1 MHLQGCNFT
10 LILYTKACKNSTLIC
25 WRPYMI
31 QKQWKQNQ
39 RIQNQ
44 KIYNNRIKKAFLPV
58 TLGLLA
64 FMVMQGGC
72 ALPGNSGQDTTTQAA
87 ADTDESAVVDYTC
100 IANQGS
106 QEKIYVILKNYHG
119 DYWKKVIQGVTKAA
133 EQIDEAVYLG
143 GIDNETDVS
152 GQISL
157 IEKAQQQGAD
167 GILLAP
173 ANSNALVESCQE
185 IKNQNISLV
194 LIDSSINSDAYDTCY
209 MTGNMEAGQI
219 AAREMLAMLSEQGNA
234 DQDPLEVG
242 ILLSSD
248 SSQAMVN
255 RVSGFLEYWAKYAP
269 EKWTINQD
277 IRLNGGDME
286 NAQADV
292 SELLRNNRHIK
303 GLYGCNNTST
313 KGIATVLMR
322 AARKDIVM
330 AGFDLAEET
339 ASLIRDP
346 DYHGIT
352 LLQKQEQMA
361 YKGMLSLDQQIRG
374 EKPEQKYI
382 DTGVLL
388 VDRDYLLENEQNE

>member
-1 MHLQGCNFT
+1 MD
-10 LILYTKACKNSTLIC
+10 
-25 WRPYMI
+25 
-31 QKQWKQNQ
+31 QKQWKQNRRIQNQ

-44 KIYNNRIKKAFLPV
+44 KIHNKRIKRAFLPV
-58 TLGLLA
+58 TSGLLTL
-64 FMVMQGGC
+64 MVMVGGC
-72 ALPGNSGQDTTTQAA
+72 ALPGNSGQDTGTQAA

-100 IANQGS
+100 IANEGS

-173 ANSNALVESCQE
+173 ANSNALVESCQK
-185 IKNQNISLV
+185 IKDQNISLV

-219 AAREMLAMLSEQGNA
+219 AAREMLSMLSDQGNT
-234 DQDPLEVG
+234 DQDSLEVG

-292 SELLRNNRHIK
+292 SELLRNNRQIK

-313 KGIATVLMR
+313 KGIAAFLMR

-339 ASLIRDP
+339 ASLIRNP

>member
-1 MHLQGCNFT
+1 MD
-10 LILYTKACKNSTLIC
+10 
-25 WRPYMI
+25 

-44 KIYNNRIKKAFLPV
+44 KIHNERIKRPFLPV
-58 TLGLLA
+58 TSGLLA
-64 FMVMQGGC
+64 LMVMVGGC
-72 ALPGNSGQDTTTQAA
+72 ALPGNSGQDTGTQAVS
-87 ADTDESAVVDYTC
+87 DTGESAVVDYTC
-100 IANQGS
+100 ITTEGS

-119 DYWKKVIQGVTKAA
+119 DYWKKVIQGVTEAA

-143 GIDNETDVS
+143 GINNETDIS

-219 AAREMLAMLSEQGNA
+219 AAREMLAMLSEQGNT
-234 DQDPLEVG
+234 DQDSLEVG

-269 EKWTINQD
+269 GKWTINQD

-313 KGIATVLMR
+313 KGIAAVLMR

-361 YKGMLSLDQQIRG
+361 YKGMLSLDWQIRG

>member
-1 MHLQGCNFT
+1 MD
-10 LILYTKACKNSTLIC
+10 
-25 WRPYMI
+25 
-31 QKQWKQNQ
+31 QKQWKQNRRIQNQ

-44 KIYNNRIKKAFLPV
+44 KIHNKRIKRAFLPV
-58 TLGLLA
+58 TSGLLTLMI
-64 FMVMQGGC
+64 MVGGC
-72 ALPGNSGQDTTTQAA
+72 ALPGNSGQDTGTQAA
-87 ADTDESAVVDYTC
+87 SDTGESAVVDYTC
-100 IANQGS
+100 IANEGS

-119 DYWKKVIQGVTKAA
+119 DYWKKVIQGVTEAA

-219 AAREMLAMLSEQGNA
+219 AAREMLSMLSDQGNT
-234 DQDPLEVG
+234 DQDSLEVG

-313 KGIATVLMR
+313 KGIAAVLMR

>member
-173 ANSNALVESCQE
+173 ANSNALVESCQK
-185 IKNQNISLV
+185 IKDQNISLV

-219 AAREMLAMLSEQGNA
+219 AAREMLSMLSEQGNT
-234 DQDPLEVG
+234 DKDSLEVG

-292 SELLRNNRHIK
+292 SELLRNNRQIK

-313 KGIATVLMR
+313 KGIAAFLMR
-322 AARKDIVM
+322 ADRKDIVM

>member
-1 MHLQGCNFT
+1 MD
-10 LILYTKACKNSTLIC
+10 
-25 WRPYMI
+25 

-44 KIYNNRIKKAFLPV
+44 KIYNQKMHNQRIKKIFLPL
-58 TLGLLA
+58 TAGLLA

-87 ADTDESAVVDYTC
+87 VDTDESAVVDYTC

-106 QEKIYVILKNYHG
+106 REKIYVILKNYHG
-119 DYWKKVIQGVTKAA
+119 DYWKKVIQGVTEAA
-133 EQIDEAVYLG
+133 EQIEEAVYLG

-219 AAREMLAMLSEQGNA
+219 AAREMLSMLSEQGNT

-292 SELLRNNRHIK
+292 SELLRNNRQIK

-313 KGIATVLMR
+313 KGIAAVLMR

-339 ASLIRDP
+339 ASLIRNP

>member
-1 MHLQGCNFT
+1 MD
-10 LILYTKACKNSTLIC
+10 
-25 WRPYMI
+25 
-31 QKQWKQNQ
+31 QKQWKQNRRIQNQ

-44 KIYNNRIKKAFLPV
+44 KIHNKRIKRAFLPV
-58 TLGLLA
+58 TSGLLTL
-64 FMVMQGGC
+64 MVMVGGC
-72 ALPGNSGQDTTTQAA
+72 ALPGNSGQDTGTQAA

-100 IANQGS
+100 IANEGS

-219 AAREMLAMLSEQGNA
+219 AAREMLSMLSDQGNT
-234 DQDPLEVG
+234 DQDSLEVG

-292 SELLRNNRHIK
+292 SELLRNNRQIK

-313 KGIATVLMR
+313 KGIAAFLMR

-339 ASLIRDP
+339 ASLIRNP

>member
-1 MHLQGCNFT
+1 MD
-10 LILYTKACKNSTLIC
+10 
-25 WRPYMI
+25 
-31 QKQWKQNQ
+31 QKQWKQNRRIQNQ

-44 KIYNNRIKKAFLPV
+44 KIHNKRIKRAFLPV
-58 TLGLLA
+58 TSGLLTL
-64 FMVMQGGC
+64 MVMVGGC
-72 ALPGNSGQDTTTQAA
+72 ALPGNSGQDTGTQAA
-87 ADTDESAVVDYTC
+87 SDTGESAVVDYTC
-100 IANQGS
+100 IANEGS

-173 ANSNALVESCQE
+173 ANSNALVESCQK
-185 IKNQNISLV
+185 IKDQNISLV

-219 AAREMLAMLSEQGNA
+219 AAREMLSMLSDQGNT
-234 DQDPLEVG
+234 DQDSLEVG

-313 KGIATVLMR
+313 KGIAAVLMR

-361 YKGMLSLDQQIRG
+361 YKGMLSLAQQIRG

>member
-1 MHLQGCNFT
+1 MQGYNFA
-10 LILYTKACKNSTLIC
+10 LILYTKVCKNSTIIC
-25 WRPYMI
+25 WRPYMD

-39 RIQNQ
+39 RI
-44 KIYNNRIKKAFLPV
+44 KRAFLPV
-58 TLGLLA
+58 TSGLLA
-64 FMVMQGGC
+64 LMVMVGGC
-72 ALPGNSGQDTTTQAA
+72 ALPGNSGRDTGTQAA
-87 ADTDESAVVDYTC
+87 ADTDEAAVVDYTC
-100 IANQGS
+100 IANEGS
-106 QEKIYVILKNYHG
+106 QEKIYVILKNYNG
-119 DYWKKVIQGVTKAA
+119 DYWKKVIQGVTEAA

-143 GIDNETDVS
+143 GINNETDIS

-219 AAREMLAMLSEQGNA
+219 AAREMLTMLSEQGNT
-234 DQDPLEVG
+234 DQDSLEVG
-242 ILLSSD
+242 IFLSSD

-313 KGIATVLMR
+313 KGIAAVLMR

-361 YKGMLSLDQQIRG
+361 YKGMLSLDWQIRG

>member
-1 MHLQGCNFT
+1 MQGYNFA
-10 LILYTKACKNSTLIC
+10 LILYTKVCKNSTIIC
-25 WRPYMI
+25 WRPYMD

-39 RIQNQ
+39 RIQNRN
-44 KIYNNRIKKAFLPV
+44 IYNKRIKRAFLPV
-58 TLGLLA
+58 TSGLLA
-64 FMVMQGGC
+64 LMVMVSGC
-72 ALPGNSGQDTTTQAA
+72 ALPGNSGQDTGTQAA

-100 IANQGS
+100 IANEGS
-106 QEKIYVILKNYHG
+106 QEKIYVILKNYNG
-119 DYWKKVIQGVTKAA
+119 DYWKKVIQGVTEAA

-143 GIDNETDVS
+143 GINNETDVS
-152 GQISL
+152 GQIFL

-167 GILLAP
+167 
-173 ANSNALVESCQE
+173 
-185 IKNQNISLV
+185 
-194 LIDSSINSDAYDTCY
+194 
-209 MTGNMEAGQI
+209 
-219 AAREMLAMLSEQGNA
+219 
-234 DQDPLEVG
+234 G

-313 KGIATVLMR
+313 KGIAAVLMR

>member
-1 MHLQGCNFT
+1 MD
-10 LILYTKACKNSTLIC
+10 
-25 WRPYMI
+25 
-31 QKQWKQNQ
+31 QKQWKQKRRIQNQ

-44 KIYNNRIKKAFLPV
+44 KIHNKRIKRAFLPV
-58 TLGLLA
+58 VSGLITL
-64 FMVMQGGC
+64 MVMVGGC
-72 ALPGNSGQDTTTQAA
+72 ALPGNSGQDTGTQAA
-87 ADTDESAVVDYTC
+87 SDTGESAVVDYTC
-100 IANQGS
+100 IANEGS

-119 DYWKKVIQGVTKAA
+119 DYWKKVIQGVTEAA

-219 AAREMLAMLSEQGNA
+219 AAREMLAMLSEQGNTE
-234 DQDPLEVG
+234 QDPLEVG

-255 RVSGFLEYWAKYAP
+255 RVSGFLEYWANYAP

-286 NAQADV
+286 NAQANV
-292 SELLRNNRHIK
+292 SELLRNNGHIK

-313 KGIATVLMR
+313 KGIAAVLMR

-352 LLQKQEQMA
+352 LLQKQDQMA
-361 YKGMLSLDQQIRG
+361 YKGMLSLDRQIRG
-374 EKPEQKYI
+374 EKVEQKYI

>member
-1 MHLQGCNFT
+1 MD
-10 LILYTKACKNSTLIC
+10 
-25 WRPYMI
+25 
-31 QKQWKQNQ
+31 QKQWKQNRRIQNQ
-39 RIQNQ
+39 RIQNRN
-44 KIYNNRIKKAFLPV
+44 IYNKRIKRAFLPV
-58 TLGLLA
+58 TSGLLA
-64 FMVMQGGC
+64 LMVMVSGC
-72 ALPGNSGQDTTTQAA
+72 ALPGNSGQDTGIQAA
-87 ADTDESAVVDYTC
+87 VGTDESAVVDYTC
-100 IANQGS
+100 IANEGS

-185 IKNQNISLV
+185 IKDQNISLV

-219 AAREMLAMLSEQGNA
+219 AAREMLAMLSEQGNT

-277 IRLNGGDME
+277 IRLNGGNME

-292 SELLRNNRHIK
+292 SELLRNNRQIK

-313 KGIATVLMR
+313 KGIAAFLMR

-339 ASLIRDP
+339 AGLIRDP

-352 LLQKQEQMA
+352 LLQKQDQMA

>member
-1 MHLQGCNFT
+1 MT
-10 LILYTKACKNSTLIC
+10 
-25 WRPYMI
+25 

-44 KIYNNRIKKAFLPV
+44 KIYNQKMHNQRIKKIFLPL
-58 TLGLLA
+58 TAGLLA

-72 ALPGNSGQDTTTQAA
+72 ALPGNSGQDTGTQAA
-87 ADTDESAVVDYTC
+87 SDTGESAVVDYTC
-100 IANQGS
+100 IANEGS

-119 DYWKKVIQGVTKAA
+119 DYWKKVIQGVTEAA
-133 EQIDEAVYLG
+133 EQIEEAVYLG

-219 AAREMLAMLSEQGNA
+219 AAREMLSMLSEQGNT

-277 IRLNGGDME
+277 IRLNGGNME
-286 NAQADV
+286 DAQADV

-313 KGIATVLMR
+313 KGIAAVLMR